1 LRVVLGDGRVR
12 FWPFQRK
19 ANEDGSIRHSAD
31 LFAHVY
37 GSMAA
42 KSGAS
47 VTHASALEVSC
58 VFAAVRVIAEGIAQ
72 VPCKV
77 YRQIGERLV
86 PATEHPLYRLL
97 HRKPNGW
104 MSSFD
109 LRETMAIHAL
119 LTGNA
124 IAFVGRGAYDHPL
137 ELIPIRPGDVT
148 IKQADD
154 YSLSYEITSR
164 NGKKQTFPQS
174 SIWHW
179 RGPSWDGVAGLDVVK
194 YAREAIGL
202 AMVTEESHSRMHS
215 NGSRIAGMYSVEG
228 HLSKEQHNQLR
239 NWIADEYGG
248 VGNSGKSMI
257 LDRGAKFQ
265 PTGQTGVDAQHLD
278 TRRYQIEEICREFR
292 VMPIMVGYSDKS
304 ATYASAEQMFLA
316 HVVHTLSPWY
326 ERIEQ
331 SADCQLLSDKD
342 AADGYFVKFNAAGLL
357 RGSHK
362 DRSEYFAKALG
373 SGGSPAWM
381 TQDEVRAL
389 EEMNPMGG
397 EASELPARS
406 GAPPEP
412 TEPPAESE
420 DEDGT
425 D

>member
-1 LRVVLGDGRVR
+1 MR

-37 GSMAA
+37 GAMSA

-77 YRQIGERLV
+77 YRQDGVNTL
-86 PATEHPLYRLL
+86 PATDHPLYRRL

-124 IAFVGRGAYDHPL
+124 IAYVGRDMKGDIR
-137 ELIPIRPGDVT
+137 ELIPIKPGDVT
-148 IKQADD
+148 IKQARD
-154 YSLSYEITSR
+154 YSLTYEIKAP
-164 NGKKQTFPQS
+164 NGATQPFPQS
-174 SIWHW
+174 AIWHW

-202 AMVTEESHSRMHS
+202 AMVTEESHSKMHA
-215 NGSRIAGMYSVEG
+215 NGTRIAGTYSVEG
-228 HLSKEQHNQLR
+228 NLSKEQHKQLR
-239 NWIADEYGG
+239 DWIASEYGG
-248 VGNSGKSMI
+248 AANAGKPMI
-257 LDRGAKFQ
+257 LDRAAKFL
-265 PTGQTGVDAQHLD
+265 PSGMTGIDAQHLE
-278 TRRYQIEEICREFR
+278 TRRYQIEEICRAFR
-292 VMPIMVGYSDKS
+292 VMPIMVGYSDKA

-331 SADCQLLSDKD
+331 SADCQLLSDKE
-342 AADGYFVKFNAAGLL
+342 AEDGLFVKFNAAGLL

-381 TQDEVRAL
+381 TVDEIRAL
-389 EEMNPMGG
+389 EELNPMGG
-397 EASELPARS
+397 EASKLPARS
-406 GAPPEP
+406 GAPEP
-412 TEPPAESE
+412 QEPPAEG
-420 DEDGT
+420 DEDGKA
-425 D
+425 